1 MITVSNIFIKYSDRI
16 LLDNVSFVI
25 GERERIGLVGKNGT
39 GKSTILKIIAKYQN
53 PDSGTVTYPSVYTLG
68 FLHQE
73 LELPHGKTVIAE
85 ALTAFDD
92 IKKLEKRI
100 EEINEEIAQ
109 RTDYES
115 DSYSKLLEEFSDA
128 NERFGIFGGYNME
141 SEAEQVLRGL
151 GFKPT
156 DMERQT
162 SEFSGGWQ
170 MRIELAK
177 IILQRPDYLLLDEPT
192 NHLDIESIIWL
203 ENMLRNYEGTVVVIS
218 HDKTFLN
225 NVTNR
230 TVEIELGNIYDY
242 KAPYSKYLEL
252 RVERRA
258 QQSKEYTN
266 QQREIARKERLIEKY
281 RAKATKAKFA
291 QSLIKELDRM
301 DKIAIDVE
309 DNSAMKLRFLPA
321 PRSGEIVV
329 DAQNVIKQYGEL
341 MVLDKIGFQ
350 LDRNQRV
357 AFVGRNGEGKST
369 LSKIIAG
376 VLGSTAGD
384 VKLGHNVAIAYYA
397 QNQADALDPKMTL
410 LQSMEDGCPEELRTK
425 LRTILGSFLFSGED
439 ADKKVSV
446 LSGGERARLALAKML
461 LRPANLL
468 ILDEPTN
475 HLDIVSKDI
484 LKKALI
490 AYDGA
495 LIVVSHDRDFL
506 QGLTERTIEFRDRK
520 LHEYLGDVQYF
531 LEKRQVD
538 NFRDVSLGKNA
549 NGTNSPKTVPSQTN
563 VTELSPEQKKEQHNR
578 KKQLQR
584 DLHNAERKVEKL
596 EKKIVEYEAK
606 MAESGFY
613 ESEKSQETL
622 QAYQKTQEDLEAA
635 MGHWETTQEEFD
647 SL

>member
-1 MITVSNIFIKYSDRI
+1 MISVSNIFVKYSDRI

-25 GERERIGLVGKNGT
+25 GERQRIGLVGKNGT
-39 GKSTILKIIAKYQN
+39 GKSTILKIIAKYQS
-53 PDSGTVTYPSVYTLG
+53 PDSGSVIYPSLYTLG

-73 LELPHGKTVIAE
+73 LELPQGKTVMAE
-85 ALTAFDD
+85 ASTAFDK
-92 IKKLEKRI
+92 IKKLEIRI
-100 EEINEEIAQ
+100 EEINEEIAK

-115 DSYSKLLEEFSDA
+115 DSYSELLNEFSEV
-128 NERFGIFGGYNME
+128 NERFGLFGGYNME
-141 SEAEQVLRGL
+141 AEAERVLRGL
-151 GFKPT
+151 GFKPA
-156 DMERQT
+156 DMHRQT

-203 ENMLRNYEGTVVVIS
+203 ESMLRNYEGTVVVIS

-230 TVEIELGNIYDY
+230 TVEIELGQLYDY

-252 RVERRA
+252 RIERRI
-258 QQSKEYTN
+258 QQSKEHAN

-281 RAKATKAKFA
+281 RAKASKAKFA
-291 QSLIKELDRM
+291 QSLIRELDRM
-301 DKIAIDVE
+301 DKVSIDVE
-309 DNSAMKLRFLPA
+309 DNSSMKLRFLPA

-329 DAQNVIKQYGEL
+329 DAQQVVKQYGDL
-341 MVLDKIGFQ
+341 LVLDKVGFQ

-376 VLGSTAGD
+376 VLGSTGGE
-384 VKLGHNVAIAYYA
+384 VKLGHNTKIAYYA
-397 QNQADALDPKMTL
+397 QNQADALDSKATL
-410 LQSMEDGCPEELRTK
+410 LESMEDGCPEELRTK
-425 LRTILGSFLFSGED
+425 LRSILGSFLFSGED
-439 ADKKVSV
+439 AEKKVSV

-490 AYDGA
+490 SYDGA

-506 QGLTERTIEFRDRK
+506 QGLTERTIEFRDRQ
-520 LHEYLGDVQYF
+520 LYEYLGDVKYF
-531 LEKRQVD
+531 LDKRQVD
-538 NFRDVSLGKNA
+538 NFRDVSLGKNT
-549 NGTNSPKTVPSQTN
+549 NGNKPQASAPQKV
-563 VTELSPEQKKEQHNR
+563 VTELTSEQKKERHNQ

-584 DLHNAERKVEKL
+584 DLHNAERKVEKI
-596 EKKIVEYEAK
+596 EKQIAEYELK
-606 MAESGFY
+606 MAASGFY
-613 ESEKSQETL
+613 ESDKSAQVLKAYKKSQT
-622 QAYQKTQEDLEAA
+622 DLEQA
-635 MGHWETTQEEFD
+635 MQHWESIQEEFD
-647 SL
+647 NL

>member
-1 MITVSNIFIKYSDRI
+1 MISVSNIFVKYSDRI

-25 GERERIGLVGKNGT
+25 GERQRIGLVGKNGT
-39 GKSTILKIIAKYQN
+39 GKATILKIIAKYQS
-53 PDSGTVTYPSVYTLG
+53 PDSGSVIYPSLYTLG

-73 LELPHGKTVIAE
+73 LELPQGKTVMAE
-85 ALTAFDD
+85 ASTAFDK
-92 IKKLEKRI
+92 IKKLEIRI
-100 EEINEEIAQ
+100 EEINEEIAK

-115 DSYSKLLEEFSDA
+115 DSYSELLNEFSEV
-128 NERFGIFGGYNME
+128 NERFGLFGGYNME
-141 SEAEQVLRGL
+141 AEAERVLRGL
-151 GFKPT
+151 GFKPA
-156 DMERQT
+156 DMHRQT

-203 ENMLRNYEGTVVVIS
+203 ESMLRNYEGTVVVIS

-230 TVEIELGNIYDY
+230 TVEIELGQLYDY

-252 RVERRA
+252 RIERRI
-258 QQSKEYTN
+258 QQSKEHAN

-281 RAKATKAKFA
+281 RAKASKAKFA
-291 QSLIKELDRM
+291 QSLIRELDRM
-301 DKIAIDVE
+301 DKVSIDVE
-309 DNSAMKLRFLPA
+309 DNSSMKLRFLPA

-329 DAQNVIKQYGEL
+329 DAQQVVKQYGDL
-341 MVLDKIGFQ
+341 LVLDKVGFQ

-376 VLGSTAGD
+376 VLGSTGGE
-384 VKLGHNVAIAYYA
+384 VKLGHNTKIAYYA
-397 QNQADALDPKMTL
+397 QNQADALDSKATL
-410 LQSMEDGCPEELRTK
+410 LESMEDGCPEELRTK
-425 LRTILGSFLFSGED
+425 LRSILGSFLFSGED
-439 ADKKVSV
+439 AEKKVSV

-490 AYDGA
+490 SYDGA

-506 QGLTERTIEFRDRK
+506 QGLTERTIEFRDRQ
-520 LHEYLGDVQYF
+520 LYEYLGDVKYF
-531 LEKRQVD
+531 LDKRQVD
-538 NFRDVSLGKNA
+538 NFRDVSLGKNT
-549 NGTNSPKTVPSQTN
+549 NGNKPQAPAPQKV
-563 VTELSPEQKKEQHNR
+563 VTELTSEQKKERHNQ

-584 DLHNAERKVEKL
+584 DLHNAERKVEKI
-596 EKKIVEYEAK
+596 EKQIAEYELK
-606 MAESGFY
+606 MAASGFY
-613 ESEKSQETL
+613 ESDKSAQVLKAYKKSQT
-622 QAYQKTQEDLEAA
+622 DLEQA
-635 MGHWETTQEEFD
+635 MQYWENIQEEFD
-647 SL
+647 NL

>member
-1 MITVSNIFIKYSDRI
+1 MISVSNIFVKYSDRI

-25 GERERIGLVGKNGT
+25 GERQRIGLVGKNGT
-39 GKSTILKIIAKYQN
+39 GKSTILKIIAKYQS
-53 PDSGTVTYPSVYTLG
+53 PDSGSVIYPSLYTLG

-73 LELPHGKTVIAE
+73 LELPQGKTVMAE
-85 ALTAFDD
+85 ASTAFDK
-92 IKKLEKRI
+92 IKKLEIRI
-100 EEINEEIAQ
+100 EEINEEIAK

-115 DSYSKLLEEFSDA
+115 DSYSELLNEFSEV
-128 NERFGIFGGYNME
+128 NERFGLFGGYNME
-141 SEAEQVLRGL
+141 AEAERVLRGL
-151 GFKPT
+151 GFKPA
-156 DMERQT
+156 DMHRQT

-203 ENMLRNYEGTVVVIS
+203 ESMLRNYEGTVVVIS

-230 TVEIELGNIYDY
+230 TVEIELGQLYDY

-252 RVERRA
+252 RIERRI
-258 QQSKEYTN
+258 QQSKEHAN

-281 RAKATKAKFA
+281 RAKASKAKFA
-291 QSLIKELDRM
+291 QSLIRELDRM
-301 DKIAIDVE
+301 DKVSIDVE
-309 DNSAMKLRFLPA
+309 DNSSMKLRFLPA

-329 DAQNVIKQYGEL
+329 DAQQVVKQYGDL
-341 MVLDKIGFQ
+341 LVLDKVGFQ

-376 VLGSTAGD
+376 VLGSTGGE
-384 VKLGHNVAIAYYA
+384 VKLGHNTKIAYYA
-397 QNQADALDPKMTL
+397 QNQADALDSKATL
-410 LQSMEDGCPEELRTK
+410 LESMEDGCPEELRTK
-425 LRTILGSFLFSGED
+425 LRSILGSFLFSGED
-439 ADKKVSV
+439 AEKKVSV

-490 AYDGA
+490 SYDGA

-506 QGLTERTIEFRDRK
+506 QGLTERTIEFRDRQ
-520 LHEYLGDVQYF
+520 LYEYLGDVKYF
-531 LEKRQVD
+531 LDKRQVD
-538 NFRDVSLGKNA
+538 NFRDVSLGKNT
-549 NGTNSPKTVPSQTN
+549 NGNKPQAPAPQKV
-563 VTELSPEQKKEQHNR
+563 VTELTSEQKKERHNQ

-584 DLHNAERKVEKL
+584 DLHNAERKVEKI
-596 EKKIVEYEAK
+596 EKQIAEYELK
-606 MAESGFY
+606 MAASGFY
-613 ESEKSQETL
+613 ESDKSAQVLKAYKKSQT
-622 QAYQKTQEDLEAA
+622 DLEQA
-635 MGHWETTQEEFD
+635 MQYWENIQEEFD
-647 SL
+647 NL

>member
-1 MITVSNIFIKYSDRI
+1 MISVSNIFVKYSDRI

-25 GERERIGLVGKNGT
+25 GERQRIGLVGKNGT
-39 GKSTILKIIAKYQN
+39 GKSTILKIIAKYQS
-53 PDSGTVTYPSVYTLG
+53 PDSGSVIYPSLYTLG

-73 LELPHGKTVIAE
+73 LELPQGKTVMAE
-85 ALTAFDD
+85 ASTAFDK
-92 IKKLEKRI
+92 IKKLEIRI
-100 EEINEEIAQ
+100 EEINEEIAK

-115 DSYSKLLEEFSDA
+115 DSYSELLNEFSEV
-128 NERFGIFGGYNME
+128 NERFGLFGGYNME
-141 SEAEQVLRGL
+141 AEAERVLRGL
-151 GFKPT
+151 GFKPA
-156 DMERQT
+156 DMHRQT

-203 ENMLRNYEGTVVVIS
+203 ESMLRNYEGTVVVIS

-230 TVEIELGNIYDY
+230 TVEIELGQLYDY

-252 RVERRA
+252 RIERRI
-258 QQSKEYTN
+258 QQSKEHAN

-281 RAKATKAKFA
+281 RAKASKAKFA
-291 QSLIKELDRM
+291 QSLIRELDRM
-301 DKIAIDVE
+301 DKVSIDVE
-309 DNSAMKLRFLPA
+309 DNSSMKLRFLPA

-329 DAQNVIKQYGEL
+329 DAQQVVKQYGDL
-341 MVLDKIGFQ
+341 LVLDKVGFQ

-376 VLGSTAGD
+376 VLGSTGGE
-384 VKLGHNVAIAYYA
+384 VKLGHNTKIAYYA
-397 QNQADALDPKMTL
+397 QNQADALDSKATL
-410 LQSMEDGCPEELRTK
+410 LESMEDGCPEELRTK
-425 LRTILGSFLFSGED
+425 LRSILGSFLFSGED
-439 ADKKVSV
+439 AEKKVSV

-490 AYDGA
+490 SYDGA

-506 QGLTERTIEFRDRK
+506 QGLTERTIEFRDRQ
-520 LHEYLGDVQYF
+520 LYEYLGDVKYF
-531 LEKRQVD
+531 LDKRQVD

-549 NGTNSPKTVPSQTN
+549 NGNKPQASAPQKV
-563 VTELSPEQKKEQHNR
+563 VTELTSEQKKERHNQ

-584 DLHNAERKVEKL
+584 DLHNAERKVEKI
-596 EKKIVEYEAK
+596 EKQIAEYELK
-606 MAESGFY
+606 MAASGFY
-613 ESEKSQETL
+613 ESDKSAQVLKAYEKSQT
-622 QAYQKTQEDLEAA
+622 DLEQA
-635 MGHWETTQEEFD
+635 MQYWENIQEEFD
-647 SL
+647 NL